1 MEVEFL
7 DIDYRNAWNSIFQE
21 IRNESNNYS
30 YIIKDAKKLENKN
43 LNRYRDVNP
52 FDHSRVRLE
61 RGDKDYIN
69 ASLVKVPSANRC
81 YILTQGPLPVT
92 TGHFWLMVWEQ
103 KSKAILMLN
112 RVIEKN
118 TVKCHQYWP
127 VGSENGD
134 SDDLILP
141 DVRLKISFLNQK
153 NESNFVVRKFLL
165 TDLESCDSREILQFH
180 YTTWP
185 DFGVPESP
193 AAFLNFLF
201 SVREAGVL
209 NSNVGPPVVHC
220 SAGIGRS
227 GTFCLVDSCLVLI
240 EKNND
245 PNSINIRQQ
254 LLEMRHYRMGLI
266 QTPDQLRFSYLAII
280 EGAKRVLSN
289 KTVLNSPLENEN
301 LTEVHRNICSDNCN
315 MSVYENTDDS
325 DISPPPLPPR
335 SSRNSDDLSPVPTV
349 TSISYTEL
357 NGGIVNVDSSSM
369 KHSKSEA
376 SINSDENN
384 HYTSD
389 HTTDKGIINSV
400 SGTSYSNSS
409 TLSVP
414 ESLTELR
421 KRVRKEREDKTTLM
435 VQNIKKKQKETEL
448 WEKRRSI
455 IKLSLGLV
463 LIIGIGYFVYKN
475 YSKS

>member
-1 MEVEFL
+1 MEVEFYE
-7 DIDYRNAWNSIFQE
+7 IDRKNAWNTIFQE
-21 IRNESNNYS
+21 IRNESNNFS

-52 FDHSRVRLE
+52 FDHSRVRLQ

-69 ASLVKVPSANRC
+69 ASLVEVPSADRS

-112 RVIEKN
+112 RIIEKN

-127 VGSENGD
+127 VGSENGG
-134 SDDLILP
+134 SDDLILR
-141 DVRLKISFLNQK
+141 DVNLKITFLSQK
-153 NESNFVVRKFLL
+153 NELNYVIRKFLI
-165 TDLESCDSREILQFH
+165 TDLESENSREILQFH

-193 AAFLNFLF
+193 EAFLNFLF
-201 SVREAGVL
+201 SVRESGVL
-209 NSNVGPPVVHC
+209 NSNYGPPVVHC

-266 QTPDQLRFSYLAII
+266 QTPDQLRFSYVAII
-280 EGAKRVLSN
+280 EGAKRVLSMPN
-289 KTVLNSPLENEN
+289 VPSGNEN
-301 LTEVHRNICSDNCN
+301 LVETHKKICISPENCKLAVN
-315 MSVYENTDDS
+315 ENAEDS
-325 DISPPPLPPR
+325 DVSPPPLPPR
-335 SSRNSDDLSPVPTV
+335 SRNSDDLSP
-349 TSISYTEL
+349 SIQTDSNSFSEL
-357 NGGIVNVDSSSM
+357 NGDIMNSDSNLSSM
-369 KHSKSEA
+369 KQSKSDA
-376 SINSDENN
+376 SINSEENN
-384 HYTSD
+384 QYSSKSRLADEGTVQSVTGTSF
-389 HTTDKGIINSV
+389 NNSSV
-400 SGTSYSNSS
+400 SPV
-409 TLSVP
+409 L

-421 KRVRKEREDKTTLM
+421 KRVRKEREEKTAIM
-435 VQNIKKKQKETEL
+435 VQNIKKKQKEAEL
-448 WEKRRSI
+448 WEKRRL
-455 IKLSLGLV
+455 KR
-463 LIIGIGYFVYKN
+463 KRR
-475 YSKS
+475 K

>member
-1 MEVEFL
+1 MEIEFL
-7 DIDYRNAWNSIFQE
+7 DIDKRNAWGSVFQE
-21 IRNESNNYS
+21 IRNESNNYTH
-30 YIIKDAKKLENKN
+30 IIKDAKKSENKN

-52 FDHSRVRLE
+52 FDHSRVRLK

-69 ASLVKVPSANRC
+69 ASLVDVPTADRS

-118 TVKCHQYWP
+118 AVKCHQYWP
-127 VGSENGD
+127 IGNRYGGED
-134 SDDLILP
+134 ELILL
-141 DVRLKISFLNQK
+141 DVNLKITFICQK
-153 NESNFVVRKFLL
+153 EESHYILREFQV
-165 TDLESCDSREILQFH
+165 TDLESQDSRKVLQFH

-201 SVREAGVL
+201 AVRESGAL

-245 PNSINIRQQ
+245 PNSINIRQR

-280 EGAKRVLSN
+280 EGAKKILPQQESQNVPLTNENMTKEVNWTCVSDNLSAKMSNEEYNELSN
-289 KTVLNSPLENEN
+289 S
-301 LTEVHRNICSDNCN
+301 
-315 MSVYENTDDS
+315 
-325 DISPPPLPPR
+325 SPPPLPPR
-335 SSRNSDDLSPVPTV
+335 SSRNSDDLSPTSLKLVSLDCNGDLNNPEHVITGQYTQESIDSKYIPTECV
-349 TSISYTEL
+349 AINEASDKRSLAEGIS
-357 NGGIVNVDSSSM
+357 
-369 KHSKSEA
+369 SKSHLPGG
-376 SINSDENN
+376 SDSL
-384 HYTSD
+384 SD
-389 HTTDKGIINSV
+389 
-400 SGTSYSNSS
+400 
-409 TLSVP
+409 
-414 ESLTELR
+414 LR
-421 KRVRKEREDKTTLM
+421 KRARKEREEKTATI
-435 VQNIKKKQKETEL
+435 VQNIKKKQKESEL
-448 WEKRRSI
+448 WEKRRSF

-463 LIIGIGYFVYKN
+463 LIIGFGYFVYKN

>member
-1 MEVEFL
+1 METEFL
-7 DIDYRNAWNSIFQE
+7 DIDRRNAWGTVFQE
-21 IRNESNNYS
+21 IRNESNNFS
-30 YIIKDAKKLENKN
+30 YIIKDAKKSENKN

-52 FDHSRVRLE
+52 FDHSRVRLQ

-69 ASLVKVPSANRC
+69 ASLVSVPSADRS

-118 TVKCHQYWP
+118 AVKCHQYWP
-127 VGSENGD
+127 VGSKNGG
-134 SDDLILP
+134 DDELSLM
-141 DVRLKISFLNQK
+141 DVQLKITFLNAK
-153 NESNFVVRKFLL
+153 DDSYYILREFLI
-165 TDLESCDSREILQFH
+165 TDLETHDSRRVLQFH

-201 SVREAGVL
+201 SVRESGAL

-245 PNSINIRQQ
+245 PDSINIRQR

-280 EGAKRVLSN
+280 EGAKRILPNRNSN
-289 KTVLNSPLENEN
+289 NVPSASQTHNQTCKQDCYSSKSSEEISVVDANKDA
-301 LTEVHRNICSDNCN
+301 SD
-315 MSVYENTDDS
+315 S
-325 DISPPPLPPR
+325 SPPPLPP
-335 SSRNSDDLSPVPTV
+335 SLS
-349 TSISYTEL
+349 
-357 NGGIVNVDSSSM
+357 
-369 KHSKSEA
+369 
-376 SINSDENN
+376 
-384 HYTSD
+384 
-389 HTTDKGIINSV
+389 
-400 SGTSYSNSS
+400 
-409 TLSVP
+409 
-414 ESLTELR
+414 ELR
-421 KRVRKEREDKTTLM
+421 KRARKEREEKTAIM
-435 VQNIKKKQKETEL
+435 IHNIKKKQKEYEM
-448 WEKRRSI
+448 WEKRRLKRKKKKI
-455 IKLSLGLV
+455 T
-463 LIIGIGYFVYKN
+463 
-475 YSKS
+475 

>member
-7 DIDYRNAWNSIFQE
+7 DIDDRNAWNSIFQE

-69 ASLVKVPSANRC
+69 ASLVKVPSANRS

-112 RVIEKN
+112 RIIEKK
-118 TVKCHQYWP
+118 TVKFKNNVP
-127 VGSENGD
+127 ES
-134 SDDLILP
+134 
-141 DVRLKISFLNQK
+141 K
-153 NESNFVVRKFLL
+153 NESNFVVRRFLL

-209 NSNVGPPVVHC
+209 NSNVGPSIVHC

-227 GTFCLVDSCLVLI
+227 GTFCLVDSSLVLI

-245 PNSINIRQQ
+245 PNCINIRQQ

-289 KTVLNSPLENEN
+289 KTVRNTPSENEN
-301 LTEVHRNICSDNCN
+301 LTEIHSN
-315 MSVYENTDDS
+315 MSVNANTDDS
-325 DISPPPLPPR
+325 DVLPPPLPPR
-335 SSRNSDDLSPVPTV
+335 SSRNSDDLSPVQTA
-349 TSISYTEL
+349 TSISYNEL
-357 NGGIVNVDSSSM
+357 NGGVINLESTNV
-369 KHSKSEA
+369 KLSKSEA
-376 SINSDENN
+376 SVNSDDNN

-389 HTTDKGIINSV
+389 QTTDEEIMHSV
-400 SGTSYSNSS
+400 SEASFSNSS
-409 TLSVP
+409 TLSVS

-421 KRVRKEREDKTTLM
+421 KRARKEREDKTALM

-448 WEKRRSI
+448 WEKRRL
-455 IKLSLGLV
+455 KR
-463 LIIGIGYFVYKN
+463 KR
-475 YSKS
+475 KK

>member
-7 DIDYRNAWNSIFQE
+7 DIDGRNAWNSIFQE
-21 IRNESNNYS
+21 IRNESNNFS
-30 YIIKDAKKLENKN
+30 YIIKDAKKVENKN

-52 FDHSRVRLE
+52 FDHSRVRLQ

-69 ASLVKVPSANRC
+69 ASLVKVPSANRS

-127 VGSENGD
+127 VGSENGG
-134 SDDLILP
+134 SDDLILQ
-141 DVRLKISFLNQK
+141 DVHLKITFLNLK
-153 NESNFVVRKFLL
+153 NESYYVVRKFLL
-165 TDLESCDSREILQFH
+165 TDLESQDSREILQFH

-201 SVREAGVL
+201 SVRKSGVL

-240 EKNND
+240 EQNND
-245 PNSINIRQQ
+245 LNSINIRQQ

-280 EGAKRVLSN
+280 EGAKRVLPEA
-289 KTVLNSPLENEN
+289 TLNNVPSENEN
-301 LTEVHRNICSDNCN
+301 LTEAHRNIYIST
-315 MSVYENTDDS
+315 ENSNLNTVEDVDY
-325 DISPPPLPPR
+325 DVSPPPLPPR
-335 SSRNSDDLSPVPTV
+335 SRNSDDLSP
-349 TSISYTEL
+349 SIHSVSNTGYSEL
-357 NGGIVNVDSSSM
+357 NGGMVNSDSNLSSM
-369 KHSKSEA
+369 LQSKSDA
-376 SINSDENN
+376 SINSDENVEN
-384 HYTSD
+384 SNNKSRLAEEIAQSENLTSL
-389 HTTDKGIINSV
+389 KRSV
-400 SGTSYSNSS
+400 TSGS
-409 TLSVP
+409 
-414 ESLTELR
+414 ESITELR
-421 KRVRKEREDKTTLM
+421 KRTRQEREEKTALM

-448 WEKRRSI
+448 WEKRRL
-455 IKLSLGLV
+455 KR
-463 LIIGIGYFVYKN
+463 KRR
-475 YSKS
+475 K

>member
-69 ASLVKVPSANRC
+69 ASLVQVPSANRS

-127 VGSENGD
+127 VGSENGGN
-134 SDDLILP
+134 DDLILS
-141 DVRLKISFLNQK
+141 DVNLKIAFLNQK
-153 NESNFVVRKFLL
+153 NESNFVVRRFLL
-165 TDLESCDSREILQFH
+165 TDLESLDTREILQFH

-280 EGAKRVLSN
+280 EGAKRVLPN
-289 KTVLNSPLENEN
+289 KTLLNSPSENEN
-301 LTEVHRNICSDNCN
+301 LTEAHRNICTDNCN
-315 MSVYENTDDS
+315 MSVNENTDDS
-325 DISPPPLPPR
+325 DVSPPPLPPR
-335 SSRNSDDLSPVPTV
+335 SSRNSDDLSPCETV

-357 NGGIVNVDSSSM
+357 NGGIVNIESSSI
-369 KHSKSEA
+369 KLSKSDA

-384 HYTSD
+384 RYTID
-389 HTTDKGIINSV
+389 QPTDKEAIDSV
-400 SGTSYSNSS
+400 SETSFCNSS
-409 TLSVP
+409 TSSVA

-421 KRVRKEREDKTTLM
+421 KRVRKEREEKTALM

-448 WEKRRSI
+448 WEKRRL
-455 IKLSLGLV
+455 KR
-463 LIIGIGYFVYKN
+463 KRR
-475 YSKS
+475 K

>member
-1 MEVEFL
+1 MEVEFYE
-7 DIDYRNAWNSIFQE
+7 IDRKNAWNTIFQE
-21 IRNESNNYS
+21 IRNESNNFT

-52 FDHSRVRLE
+52 FDHSRVRLQ

-69 ASLVKVPSANRC
+69 ASLVEVPSADRS

-112 RVIEKN
+112 RIIEKN

-127 VGSENGD
+127 VGSENGG
-134 SDDLILP
+134 SDDLILR
-141 DVRLKISFLNQK
+141 DVNLKITFLSQK
-153 NESNFVVRKFLL
+153 NESNYVVRNFLI
-165 TDLESCDSREILQFH
+165 TDLESENSREILQFH

-193 AAFLNFLF
+193 EAFLNFLF
-201 SVREAGVL
+201 SVRASGVL
-209 NSNVGPPVVHC
+209 NSNYGPPVVHC

-266 QTPDQLRFSYLAII
+266 QTPDQLRFSYVAII
-280 EGAKRVLSN
+280 EGAKRVLSMPN
-289 KTVLNSPLENEN
+289 VPSGNEN
-301 LTEVHRNICSDNCN
+301 LSKTHKKICFSSENCN
-315 MSVYENTDDS
+315 ITENTDDS
-325 DISPPPLPPR
+325 DVSPPPLPPR
-335 SSRNSDDLSPVPTV
+335 SRNSDDLSP
-349 TSISYTEL
+349 SIQTDINNFSEL
-357 NGGIVNVDSSSM
+357 NGDIMNSDSSLSSM
-369 KHSKSEA
+369 KQSE
-376 SINSDENN
+376 SDA
-384 HYTSD
+384 
-389 HTTDKGIINSV
+389 IINSEENNQY
-400 SGTSYSNSS
+400 SCKSRITDEEMKQSITGTSFNSS
-409 TLSVP
+409 VSPAL

-421 KRVRKEREDKTTLM
+421 KRVRKEREEKTALM
-435 VQNIKKKQKETEL
+435 VQNIKKKQKEAEL

>member
-1 MEVEFL
+1 M
-7 DIDYRNAWNSIFQE
+7 E

-69 ASLVKVPSANRC
+69 ASLVKVPSANRS

-112 RVIEKN
+112 RIIEKK
-118 TVKCHQYWP
+118 TVKCHLYWP
-127 VGSENGD
+127 VGSENGG
-134 SDDLILP
+134 SNDLVLP
-141 DVRLKISFLNQK
+141 DVQLKITFLNQK
-153 NESNFVVRKFLL
+153 NESNFVIRRFLL

-245 PNSINIRQQ
+245 PNCINIRQQ

-280 EGAKRVLSN
+280 EGAKRVLSI
-289 KTVLNSPLENEN
+289 KTVLNTPSENEN
-301 LTEVHRNICSDNCN
+301 LTEVHSI
-315 MSVYENTDDS
+315 MSVNANTDDS
-325 DISPPPLPPR
+325 DVLPPPLPPR
-335 SSRNSDDLSPVPTV
+335 SSRNSDDLSPLQTA
-349 TSISYTEL
+349 TNISYNEL
-357 NGGIVNVDSSSM
+357 NGGVINLESTNV
-369 KHSKSEA
+369 KLSKSEA
-376 SINSDENN
+376 SVNSDDNN

-389 HTTDKGIINSV
+389 QTTDKEIMHSV
-400 SGTSYSNSS
+400 SEASFSNSS
-409 TLSVP
+409 TLSVS

-421 KRVRKEREDKTTLM
+421 KRARKEREDKTALM

-448 WEKRRSI
+448 WEKRRL
-455 IKLSLGLV
+455 KR
-463 LIIGIGYFVYKN
+463 KRR
-475 YSKS
+475 K